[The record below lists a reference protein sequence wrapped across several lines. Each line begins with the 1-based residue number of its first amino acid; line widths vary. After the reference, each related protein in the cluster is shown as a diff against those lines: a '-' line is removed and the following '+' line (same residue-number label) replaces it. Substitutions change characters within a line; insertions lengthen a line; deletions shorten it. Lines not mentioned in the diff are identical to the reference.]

1 MLNNVDVKEM
11 RFKQLLQ
18 LNAKALHGGKK
29 RYISLDWIK
38 ENENKMFPIGEVE
51 GVMSYTKLK
60 DMNFLIPWKFVH
72 NEEHWR
78 CEIMYSSD
86 PNDKPLFLDIEFED
100 YNKLPSATKGE
111 KHETH

>member
-1 MLNNVDVKEM
+1 MPYKGPAKDIILDV
-11 RFKQLLQ
+11 L
-18 LNAKALHGGKK
+18 GGL
-29 RYISLDWIK
+29 RSACAYI
-38 ENENKMFPIGEVE
+38 GA
-51 GVMSYTKLK
+51 TKLK